1 MLSLNGREMALLP
14 EEVVVETKPK
24 EGLSMTEEDG
34 YVVALNTE
42 LTELLEDEGFARELV
57 HRIQNM
63 RKQAGF
69 EVSDRITL
77 SYRATPR
84 LEQAI
89 SAFRDY
95 IRTETLCLKFEA
107 GDDGDFIVSE
117 KINGQET
124 RIAISKAENAC

>member
-1 MLSLNGREMALLP
+1 VAQ
-14 EEVVVETKPK
+14 
-24 EGLSMTEEDG
+24 EDG

-42 LTELLEDEGFARELV
+42 LTESLEDEGFARELV

-69 EVSDRITL
+69 EVSDRIAL

-89 SAFRDY
+89 EAFRDT
-95 IRTETLCLKFEA
+95 IRAETLCLKFET
-107 GDDGDFIVSE
+107 GDDGDFTVSE
-117 KINGQET
+117 KINGQEA
-124 RIAISKAENAC
+124 RIAISKAENTW